1 MKRIHVAILAILALA
16 SSVIIAHAT
25 GSLEHTQG
33 VLYSSGDPIQQCSPQ
48 ATLPAKTL
56 GTKYFAN
63 YTTASLNCMDVYG
76 YTGTQSVPSQ
86 VPIKFRIG
94 GFVTGTETDFGIVGS
109 AGKIF
114 WPASGVAKIGF
125 QAFSS
130 ANNTTKVSGASR

>member
-1 MKRIHVAILAILALA
+1 MRSIHLAIIASLAVTA
-16 SSVIIAHAT
+16 TAVIAYAT

-76 YTGTQSVPSQ
+76 YTGTQSAPAQ

-94 GFVTGTETDFGIVGS
+94 GFVTGTETDFGIVN
-109 AGKIF
+109 ATGKIL
-114 WPASGVAKIGF
+114 WPASGVTKIGF
-125 QAFSS
+125 QAISS